1 MKSLAIEREFGSG
14 GREIGMKVAETA
26 KIPYYDGELLYRA
39 AEAQGI
45 SVGKMSEYDEKRI
58 GSILYDI
65 AAYADIMQGNGE
77 SVYEIFNGLK
87 KTIEQLQIDGPAVF
101 IGRCSTDILKDS
113 SKTLRVF
120 IYSSDSKD
128 RIYRTVKKEGVSES
142 EARKLLEKKDRQ
154 RKNYFR
160 FWTHKEWMD
169 RNNYDMELNT
179 SILSIETCVKILLS
193 AMNV

>member
-1 MKSLAIEREFGSG
+1 M
-14 GREIGMKVAETA
+14 
-26 KIPYYDGELLYRA
+26 YRA